1 MKLQTDSQSLVHG
14 KQGFA
19 CTLSVCEDFSNE
31 RQIIWET
38 GDVISSVLHFST
50 ESKEYLLW
58 GYTFK
63 NVAKTRFL
71 FLRVLWRCKLI
82 TFCLINT
89 LRNENPTV
97 VVMWSQS
104 SVFRSIFKLN
114 IHLWIF
120 FYSLIIFICGW
131 LCKCKTLLTMS
142 LSANATDSWA
152 ASLQSCFTSGIFKM
166 FASSFFFLRERDS
179 QAFFF
184 HQPNIYCRLVGKS
197 LTRSL
202 TVLRQFAALC
212 VFCQQL
218 WNLHE
223 CRTKQSTF
231 RFYLNGKPSNN
242 FTIWK
247 THLNQRASPPYFY
260 SCTFTL
266 AEISQTN
273 TFLSLLGQSVFKICC
288 DWLLLTNRR
297 FECLQSELRTWGG
310 QITVSIHSDRKQSQ
324 G

>member
-1 MKLQTDSQSLVHG
+1 MKPQTDSQSLVHG
-14 KQGFA
+14 KQGF
-19 CTLSVCEDFSNE
+19 E
-31 RQIIWET
+31 RTEQWGAGSRRLWGLLWYLEWKT
-38 GDVISSVLHFST
+38 NNLRNWWLLISSVNVLHFST

-63 NVAKTRFL
+63 NVAETRFL

-89 LRNENPTV
+89 LHNENPTV

-104 SVFRSIFKLN
+104 SVFRSICKLN
-114 IHLWIF
+114 IHLWIFF

-131 LCKCKTLLTMS
+131 LCKCKTLLKM
-142 LSANATDSWA
+142 LVSANTTDSWA
-152 ASLQSCFTSGIFKM
+152 ASLQSGFTSGIFKM
-166 FASSFFFLRERDS
+166 FASSSSFWERDG

-202 TVLRQFAALC
+202 TVLWQFAALC

-223 CRTKQSTF
+223 CTKQSTF

-242 FTIWK
+242 FTI
-247 THLNQRASPPYFY
+247 
-260 SCTFTL
+260 
-266 AEISQTN
+266 
-273 TFLSLLGQSVFKICC
+273 
-288 DWLLLTNRR
+288 
-297 FECLQSELRTWGG
+297 
-310 QITVSIHSDRKQSQ
+310 
-324 G
+324 

>member
-166 FASSFFFLRERDS
+166 FASSSFFFWERDS

>member
-166 FASSFFFLRERDS
+166 FASSSFFFFERER
-179 QAFFF
+179 
-184 HQPNIYCRLVGKS
+184 
-197 LTRSL
+197 
-202 TVLRQFAALC
+202 
-212 VFCQQL
+212 
-218 WNLHE
+218 
-223 CRTKQSTF
+223 
-231 RFYLNGKPSNN
+231 
-242 FTIWK
+242 
-247 THLNQRASPPYFY
+247 
-260 SCTFTL
+260 
-266 AEISQTN
+266 
-273 TFLSLLGQSVFKICC
+273 
-288 DWLLLTNRR
+288 
-297 FECLQSELRTWGG
+297 
-310 QITVSIHSDRKQSQ
+310 
-324 G
+324 

>member
-14 KQGFA
+14 KQGFS

-31 RQIIWET
+31 RQIIRET

-142 LSANATDSWA
+142 LSANAIDSWA

-166 FASSFFFLRERDS
+166 FASSSFFFWEREIAKLFFPPTKHLL
-179 QAFFF
+179 QAG
-184 HQPNIYCRLVGKS
+184 GKVPH
-197 LTRSL
+197 T
-202 TVLRQFAALC
+202 FAHC
-212 VFCQQL
+212 
-218 WNLHE
+218 
-223 CRTKQSTF
+223 
-231 RFYLNGKPSNN
+231 PSAVCSFVCLLPAAPETCTSAEQN
-242 FTIWK
+242 
-247 THLNQRASPPYFY
+247 NQRLDF
-260 SCTFTL
+260 
-266 AEISQTN
+266 I
-273 TFLSLLGQSVFKICC
+273 
-288 DWLLLTNRR
+288 
-297 FECLQSELRTWGG
+297 
-310 QITVSIHSDRKQSQ
+310 
-324 G
+324 

>member
-166 FASSFFFLRERDS
+166 FASSFFFFWERDS
-179 QAFFF
+179 QTFFSTNQTF
-184 HQPNIYCRLVGKS
+184 TAGWWESPSHV
-197 LTRSL
+197 RSL
-202 TVLRQFAALC
+202 SFGSLQLC
-212 VFCQQL
+212 VSSASSSETCTSAEQ
-218 WNLHE
+218 N
-223 CRTKQSTF
+223 
-231 RFYLNGKPSNN
+231 
-242 FTIWK
+242 
-247 THLNQRASPPYFY
+247 NQRLDF
-260 SCTFTL
+260 
-266 AEISQTN
+266 I
-273 TFLSLLGQSVFKICC
+273 
-288 DWLLLTNRR
+288 
-297 FECLQSELRTWGG
+297 
-310 QITVSIHSDRKQSQ
+310 
-324 G
+324 

>member
-38 GDVISSVLHFST
+38 GDVISSVNVLHFST

-131 LCKCKTLLTMS
+131 LCKTLLTMS

-166 FASSFFFLRERDS
+166 FASSSFFFWERDS

-202 TVLRQFAALC
+202 TVLWHFTALC

-260 SCTFTL
+260 SCTFIL

-297 FECLQSELRTWGG
+297 FECLQSELRAWGG